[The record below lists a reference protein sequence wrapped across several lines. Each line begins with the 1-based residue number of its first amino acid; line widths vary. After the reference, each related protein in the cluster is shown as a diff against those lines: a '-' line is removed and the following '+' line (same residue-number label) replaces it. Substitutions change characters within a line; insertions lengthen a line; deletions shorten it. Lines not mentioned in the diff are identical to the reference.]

1 MITWKEFPRLD
12 TLEAIKPLLLAAD
25 KWAMPG
31 PCSILLQNPSFA
43 SDQPLR
49 LYWLGCHM
57 RWDEVTKLASKF
69 SCISQIFSS
78 TFSSQ
83 NLASTDLLRLM
94 EFHRT
99 RRNLTMDYLEGDT
112 LVSPDCDYN
121 SGSIARTHQYHIF
134 KWRFLEHMDHTP
146 PGQSLAENFL

>member
-1 MITWKEFPRLD
+1 MLRHRMRLRVGSSLIQVTSGLFSTTLSLPQPPGTCPTEAAIDNLDEEAQTIERLLRMITWKECPRLD

-69 SCISQIFSS
+69 SCISQIYSS
-78 TFSSQ
+78 TSWSQ
-83 NLASTDLLRLM
+83 SWL
-94 EFHRT
+94 
-99 RRNLTMDYLEGDT
+99 
-112 LVSPDCDYN
+112 PP
-121 SGSIARTHQYHIF
+121 IF
-134 KWRFLEHMDHTP
+134 Y
-146 PGQSLAENFL
+146 A